1 MSNLTKNPR
10 TRRIG
15 AGLAAGLVIG
25 GGLLAAAPAMAA
37 TTSPQPAPA
46 ARSVAANQ
54 LCQVPEGTA
63 SILRGPVVMKVTNK
77 TDQPLR
83 VRLCGTY
90 GAGLKD
96 ETLQPGETVTGSGQT
111 KERVDLLGNIIY
123 SNGDQVDTWG
133 GNPTIGKPWVGFGD
147 TYGDNWERFSVNDS
161 KSFSE
166 RGHSYQV
173 TRTDDQG
180 NNSKWFQVD
189 VKN

>member
-1 MSNLTKNPR
+1 MNLNPNTR

-15 AGLAAGLVIG
+15 AGLAAGLVVG
-25 GGLLAAAPAMAA
+25 AGLLAAAPAMAA
-37 TTSPQPAPA
+37 TATPQHAPA
-46 ARSVAANQ
+46 AKSVKAGQ
-54 LCQVPEGTA
+54 LCTVPEGSA

-77 TDQPLR
+77 TDQPVR

-96 ETLQPGETVTGSGQT
+96 QTLQPGETVTGSGQT
-111 KERVDLLGNIIY
+111 KERVDLLGNIVY

-147 TYGDNWERFSVNDS
+147 TYGDNWERFGVTDS

-166 RGHSYQV
+166 GGHSYQV
-173 TRTDDQG
+173 TRDDDQG

-189 VKN
+189 VNS